1 MTRRIRRRRVV
12 SDDIPT
18 TLVSTPVNWTIIL
31 AIVASLV
38 LGIPTVIFSL
48 RLMDT
53 LDETK
58 LTVVGAILGTLALV
72 VVTTLCWSLVVLVYS
87 KLRSKED
94 RAEELAELQ
103 LLRAIQGGAAPNMAP
118 TYQVGPPM
126 DQAAFAQMLAEQRPV
141 QVPATV
147 IDFEQPVD
155 FS

>member
-18 TLVSTPVNWTIIL
+18 TLVSTPVNWTIVL

-53 LDETK
+53 LDTSQ
-58 LTVVGAILGTLALV
+58 LTVVGTVIGTLALV
-72 VVTTLCWSLVVLVYS
+72 VVVTLCWSLVTFVYS

-118 TYQVGPPM
+118 TYHTGPPM
-126 DQAAFAQMLAEQRPV
+126 DQAAFMQMLADQQPT